1 MPFAVLGFFFG
12 KYAII
17 LTDGSTERMKNFQYI
32 FAILIAFMPLSA
44 FADYTVT
51 GVVNDEQGLPQSY
64 DNVFNVSRS
73 FAMTAVVA
81 QVPNN

>member
-1 MPFAVLGFFFG
+1 
-12 KYAII
+12 
-17 LTDGSTERMKNFQYI
+17 
-32 FAILIAFMPLSA
+32 MPLSA

-51 GVVNDEQGLPQSY
+51 GVVNDEQGLPLPDAGVEVVMGGDTLMTNCTGLPQSY